1 METLMTTST
10 LSLTKE
16 EKLHNIST
24 WKAFSQG
31 RPERTA
37 SYHLLRTILSNKNVF
52 IAFQPLKNPK
62 KIDLWENPYNKL
74 TGAINQLSTQLNQVT
89 HHEASNQKTW
99 SSNWQMRNKFET
111 LLAESLN
118 LPLKEVKGMADW
130 QDISIPNPDKDKFWL
145 TYRTETGIIDAP
157 YLRYMSYKE
166 HSDHYFLL
174 SEIVVKEIHDK
185 LTELTVEINKRNQ
198 EIIAN
203 VQQ

>member
-1 METLMTTST
+1 METLMTTPT
-10 LSLTKE
+10 LSITKE

-24 WKAFSQG
+24 WKAFSKE

-37 SYHLLRTILSNKNVF
+37 SYHLLRTILSGKDVF
-52 IAFQPLKNPK
+52 VAFQPLKNPK

-118 LPLKEVKGMADW
+118 LPLKEIKGMADW

-174 SEIVVKEIHDK
+174 SESVINEIHNK
-185 LTELTVEINKRNQ
+185 LTELTAEINVRNK
-198 EIIAN
+198 EIMAN